1 MSLIRTLILYY
12 LNIKPTHGYE
22 IQKFLQVS
30 GADRWTK
37 IQSGSIY
44 YALTKLEK
52 DGAVRVLRE
61 EKTGARIRKL
71 YEITQSGK
79 VELKEELKKELQMP
93 IVPVGSNKFLL
104 YNILDVLPRD
114 TIQTNLEK
122 HIKHLT
128 EQKKYWESWKE
139 IKKIDKKSL
148 PTERI
153 AFDMTIDNLNYQ
165 ILWHEE
171 ILNNIDKYISVG
183 YETQN
188 IIKSI
193 DFSNIEDDFLFA
205 TEETSELLEV
215 QKLRD
220 EIINNPD
227 KAIENIDKIILK
239 LQNKK

>member
-1 MSLIRTLILYY
+1 M
-12 LNIKPTHGYE
+12 
-22 IQKFLQVS
+22 
-30 GADRWTK
+30 A
-37 IQSGSIY
+37 
-44 YALTKLEK
+44 KLEK

-61 EKTGARIRKL
+61 EKTGARIRKI

-79 VELKEELKKELQMP
+79 VELKEELQKELQMP

>member
-1 MSLIRTLILYY
+1 M
-12 LNIKPTHGYE
+12 
-22 IQKFLQVS
+22 
-30 GADRWTK
+30 
-37 IQSGSIY
+37 
-44 YALTKLEK
+44 TKLEK

-215 QKLRD
+215 QRLRD

>member
-1 MSLIRTLILYY
+1 M
-12 LNIKPTHGYE
+12 
-22 IQKFLQVS
+22 
-30 GADRWTK
+30 
-37 IQSGSIY
+37 
-44 YALTKLEK
+44 
-52 DGAVRVLRE
+52 RE
-61 EKTGARIRKL
+61 EKTGARIRKI

-79 VELKEELKKELQMP
+79 VELKEELQKELQMP

>member
-1 MSLIRTLILYY
+1 MLYY

-61 EKTGARIRKL
+61 EKTGARIRKI

-79 VELKEELKKELQMP
+79 VELKEELQKELQMP

-114 TIQTNLEK
+114 IIQTNLEK
-122 HIKHLT
+122 HIKHLI
-128 EQKKYWESWKE
+128 EKKKYWEDWKE

-193 DFSNIEDDFLFA
+193 DFSNIEDDFLFE
-205 TEETSELLEV
+205 TEATSELLEV

>member
-1 MSLIRTLILYY
+1 MIRTLILYY

-61 EKTGARIRKL
+61 EKTGARIRKI

-79 VELKEELKKELQMP
+79 LELKEEIQKELQTP
-93 IVPVGSNKFLL
+93 IVPTGSNKFLL
-104 YNILDVLPRD
+104 HNILDVLPKD
-114 TIQTNLEK
+114 ILQKNLEK
-122 HIKHLT
+122 HIKYLI
-128 EQKKYWESWKE
+128 EQKKYWEDWKE

-148 PTERI
+148 ATEKI

-171 ILNNIDKYISVG
+171 ILNNLDKYISVG
-183 YETQN
+183 CETQN

-193 DFSNIEDDFLFA
+193 DFSNIEDDFLF
-205 TEETSELLEV
+205 TSETTNELLEV
-215 QKLRD
+215 QRLRD
-220 EIINNPD
+220 EIIDNPD

-239 LQNKK
+239 LKNKH

>member
-1 MSLIRTLILYY
+1 M
-12 LNIKPTHGYE
+12 
-22 IQKFLQVS
+22 
-30 GADRWTK
+30 
-37 IQSGSIY
+37 
-44 YALTKLEK
+44 TKLEK

-61 EKTGARIRKL
+61 EKTGARIRKI

-79 VELKEELKKELQMP
+79 VELKEELQKELQMP

-215 QKLRD
+215 QRLRD

>member
-1 MSLIRTLILYY
+1 MIRTLILYY

-44 YALTKLEK
+44 YALAKLEK

-61 EKTGARIRKL
+61 EKTGARIRKI

-79 VELKEELKKELQMP
+79 VELKEELQKELQMP